1 MWLRGETEPLPYEMM
16 EHSLAAR
23 FATRPAAHF
32 PKSSP
37 ASPRPRLG
45 LRAGPA
51 FQPATTRLTVLH
63 RNESPVVR
71 LRHDPRS
78 IAATRPTPVTGRLPR
93 PVVSPTWTRSVFVR
107 RSSAPVA
114 PWRG

>member
-1 MWLRGETEPLPYEMM
+1 M

-23 FATRPAAHF
+23 LATRPAARF
-32 PKSSP
+32 PKASP

-45 LRAGPA
+45 LRAGPT
-51 FQPATTRLTVLH
+51 FRPASGQLTVLH
-63 RNESPVVR
+63 RPDPSPALR

-78 IAATRPTPVTGRLPR
+78 IAATRPTRPSSGRPR
-93 PVVSPTWTRSVFVR
+93 PVTSPTWSRSVFVR
-107 RSSAPVA
+107 PASAPVA

>member
-1 MWLRGETEPLPYEMM
+1 M

-23 FATRPAAHF
+23 FATRPAARF
-32 PKSSP
+32 PKASP

-45 LRAGPA
+45 LRSGHT
-51 FQPATTRLTVLH
+51 FQPATARLTIL
-63 RNESPVVR
+63 RRADPAPAVR

-78 IAATRPTPVTGRLPR
+78 ITATRPARSSHGLPR
-93 PVVSPTWTRSVFVR
+93 PVVSPTWSRSVVVR
-107 RSSAPVA
+107 RASAPVA